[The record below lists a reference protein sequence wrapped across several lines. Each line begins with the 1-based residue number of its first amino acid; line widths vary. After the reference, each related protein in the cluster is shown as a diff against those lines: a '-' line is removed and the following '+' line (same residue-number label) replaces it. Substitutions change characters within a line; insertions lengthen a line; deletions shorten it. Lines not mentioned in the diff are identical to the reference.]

1 MTFKDWRVRIED
13 MIEAIERIRRYT
25 DGMDERRFV
34 ADDRTVD
41 AVIRNLEIIG
51 EAAKR
56 VPAPVAERH
65 PEIPWSRMSEMR
77 NILVHE
83 YHSVDPSIVFD
94 SVRHDLAP
102 LLAPLKTLLTE
113 RDGNGNGNGRGG

>member
-25 DGMDERRFV
+25 AGMDEAGFV

-41 AVIRNLEIIG
+41 AVVRNLEIIG

-56 VPAPVAERH
+56 VPLPVAEH
-65 PEIPWSRMSEMR
+65 HSEIPWSRMSEMR

-83 YHSVDPSIVFD
+83 YHSVDPSIIFD
-94 SVRHDLAP
+94 TVRHDLGP
-102 LLAPLKTLLTE
+102 LLGPLRSMLADKH
-113 RDGNGNGNGRGG
+113 GNGG

>member
-1 MTFKDWRVRIED
+1 MSFKDWKVRIED
-13 MIEAIERIRRYT
+13 ILEAIERIRRYT
-25 DGMDERRFV
+25 SGMTEAQFV
-34 ADDRTVD
+34 ADDRSID

-56 VPAPVAERH
+56 VPNAVTERH
-65 PEIPWSRMSEMR
+65 PEIPWSRMTEMR

-94 SVRHDLAP
+94 SARHDLPP
-102 LLAPLKTLLTE
+102 LVGPLRALLGE
-113 RDGNGNGNGRGG
+113 GG

>member
-25 DGMDERRFV
+25 EGMDETRFV
-34 ADDRTVD
+34 ADDRSVD
-41 AVIRNLEIIG
+41 AVVRNLEIIG

-56 VPAPVAERH
+56 VPSPMTERH

-83 YHSVDPSIVFD
+83 YHSVDPCIIFD
-94 SVRHDLAP
+94 TARHDLPP
-102 LLAPLKTLLTE
+102 LLGPLRSMLADK
-113 RDGNGNGNGRGG
+113 NGNGG

>member
-25 DGMDERRFV
+25 DGMDAKRFI
-34 ADDRTVD
+34 ADERTVD
-41 AVIRNLEIIG
+41 AVIRNLEVLG

-56 VPAPVAERH
+56 VPSQVAERH
-65 PEIPWSRMSEMR
+65 PAIPWSRMSEMR

-94 SVRHDLAP
+94 SVRHDLTP
-102 LLAPLKTLLTE
+102 LLAPLRALLAE
-113 RDGNGNGNGRGG
+113 HNGNGG

>member
-1 MTFKDWRVRIED
+1 MSFKDWRVRIED
-13 MIEAIERIRRYT
+13 MLEAIERIQRYT
-25 DGMDERRFV
+25 GGMDERHFV

-56 VPAPVAERH
+56 VPQQVTEQH
-65 PEIPWSRMSEMR
+65 PEIPWSRMTEMR

-94 SVRHDLAP
+94 SARHDLPP
-102 LLAPLKTLLTE
+102 LLGPLKSMLSHG
-113 RDGNGNGNGRGG
+113 DPG

>member
-1 MTFKDWRVRIED
+1 MSFKDWRVRVED
-13 MIEAIERIRRYT
+13 MIEAIERIRRYA
-25 DGMDERRFV
+25 DGMDVGAFV

-41 AVIRNLEIIG
+41 AVIRNLEILG

-56 VPAPVAERH
+56 VPSSVTEAH

-83 YHSVDPSIVFD
+83 YHSVDPSIVYD
-94 SVRHDLAP
+94 SVRHDLPP
-102 LLAPLKTLLTE
+102 LLSPLRHLLA
-113 RDGNGNGNGRGG
+113 RNGG

>member
-25 DGMDERRFV
+25 EGMDDRRFV
-34 ADDRTVD
+34 ADERTVD

-56 VPAPVAERH
+56 VPFNVIERH
-65 PEIPWSRMSEMR
+65 PDIPWSRMSEMR

-83 YHSVDPSIVFD
+83 YHSVDPSIIFD
-94 SVRHDLAP
+94 TARHDLPP
-102 LLAPLKTLLTE
+102 LLGPLRALLAE
-113 RDGNGNGNGRGG
+113 RNGNGNGNGG

>member
-1 MTFKDWRVRIED
+1 VTFKDWRVRIED

-25 DGMDERRFV
+25 DGMDEARFV

-41 AVIRNLEIIG
+41 AVVRNLEIIG

-56 VPAPVAERH
+56 VPSQVAERH
-65 PEIPWSRMSEMR
+65 SDIPWSRMTEMR

-94 SVRHDLAP
+94 SARHDLPP
-102 LLAPLKTLLTE
+102 LLGPLKSLLAE
-113 RDGNGNGNGRGG
+113 KNGNGNGKGG